1 MHESKRKKE
10 IETAEEQIMK
20 REDRPYVFGLE
31 RYLRDMEAD
40 KEERRCARMWVRD
53 GHDIND
59 NDHPEKPEW
68 MDFLTASREAQYKS
82 AEYTDSFYDPMTQE
96 YIRKCNLTETERRK
110 LRKHIRSG
118 GRFCDDFFGGE
129 FSVDFI
135 SYLREEKDFLAGC
148 FDSYFYE
155 WICKYGA
162 EYLVRRHR
170 EYDFIRFLEGKEDY
184 ISYCN
189 GGDTASNTAS
199 GLSANTAYY
208 DVQDGDLPF

>member
-1 MHESKRKKE
+1 
-10 IETAEEQIMK
+10 MK

-82 AEYTDSFYDPMTQE
+82 AEYTDSFYDPLTQK

-118 GRFCDDFFGGE
+118 GRFCDDFCGGE

-135 SYLREEKDFLAGC
+135 
-148 FDSYFYE
+148 
-155 WICKYGA
+155 
-162 EYLVRRHR
+162 
-170 EYDFIRFLEGKEDY
+170 IRFLEGKDDY

-189 GGDTASNTAS
+189 GSDISSNTAS

-208 DVQDGDLPF
+208 DVTDGDLPF